1 MKKTY
6 VGVNMDQQLQEIGL
20 RLKQARLAKNLSQPQ
35 LAEAAD
41 ISVSFL
47 SNLENGRQ
55 AMNIKTFSSLLD
67 ILNVS
72 ADWLLGNS
80 TDSANHAAALEIEKE
95 LSSCTPKEREA
106 ILRLVLLMKEAIGS
120 LKPDPE

>member
-1 MKKTY
+1 MTY

-47 SNLENGRQ
+47 SNLENGHQ
-55 AMNIKTFSSLLD
+55 AMNIKTLISLTD
-67 ILNVS
+67 VLNIS

-95 LSSCTPKEREA
+95 LSSCTPKERDA
-106 ILRLVLLMKEAIGS
+106 ILRLVLLMKDAIGS

>member
-1 MKKTY
+1 
-6 VGVNMDQQLQEIGL
+6 MDQQLKEIGARL
-20 RLKQARLAKNLSQPQ
+20 RQARLAKNLSQPQ

-41 ISVSFL
+41 ISVSYL

-55 AMNIKTFSSLLD
+55 AMNIKIMASLLD

-72 ADWLLGNS
+72 ADWLLGNC

-95 LSSCTPKEREA
+95 LSSCTPKERET

-120 LKPDPE
+120 LKQDAGE

>member
-1 MKKTY
+1 MTY

-55 AMNIKTFSSLLD
+55 AMNIKTLIALLD

-95 LSSCTPKEREA
+95 LSSCTPKERDA
-106 ILRLVLLMKEAIGS
+106 ILRLILVMKDTIGS

>member
-1 MKKTY
+1 
-6 VGVNMDQQLQEIGL
+6 MDQQLQEIGA
-20 RLKQARLAKNLSQPQ
+20 RLKQARMEKNLSQQQ

-55 AMNIKTFSSLLD
+55 TMNIKTLSSLLD
-67 ILNVS
+67 ILNIS

-95 LSSCTPKEREA
+95 LASCTPRERDT

-120 LKPDPE
+120 LRPDPNE

>member
-1 MKKTY
+1 
-6 VGVNMDQQLQEIGL
+6 MDQQLKEIGARL
-20 RLKQARLAKNLSQPQ
+20 RQARLAKNLSQPQ

-41 ISVSFL
+41 ISVSYL

-55 AMNIKTFSSLLD
+55 AMNIKIMASLLD

-95 LSSCTPKEREA
+95 LSSCTPKERDA
-106 ILRLVLLMKEAIGS
+106 ILRLVLLMKESIGS
-120 LKPDPE
+120 LKSEPGE

>member
-1 MKKTY
+1 
-6 VGVNMDQQLQEIGL
+6 MDQQLQEIGA
-20 RLKQARLAKNLSQPQ
+20 RLKQARLAKNMTQPQ

-55 AMNIKTFSSLLD
+55 AMNIKIMASLLD

-95 LSSCTPKEREA
+95 LSSCTPKERDT
-106 ILRLVLLMKEAIGS
+106 ILRLILLMKETISS
-120 LKPDPE
+120 LKQDAGE

>member
-1 MKKTY
+1 
-6 VGVNMDQQLQEIGL
+6 MDHQLQEIGA
-20 RLKQARLAKNLSQPQ
+20 RLKQARLSKNLSQPQ

-55 AMNIKTFSSLLD
+55 VMNIKTLISLTD
-67 ILNVS
+67 ALNIS

-106 ILRLVLLMKEAIGS
+106 ILRLILVMKDTIGS

>member
-1 MKKTY
+1 M
-6 VGVNMDQQLQEIGL
+6 NQQLQEIGA
-20 RLKQARLAKNLSQPQ
+20 RLKQARIAKNLTQGQ
-35 LAEAAD
+35 LAEKAG

-55 AMNIKTFSSLLD
+55 AMNIQTLSTLLD

-72 ADWLLGNS
+72 ADWLLNNG

-95 LSSCTPKEREA
+95 LASCTPKERDA
-106 ILRLVLLMKEAIGS
+106 VIRLIRLMKDFIRDVKTEGS
-120 LKPDPE
+120 D

>member
-1 MKKTY
+1 
-6 VGVNMDQQLQEIGL
+6 MDQQLQEIGA
-20 RLKQARLAKNLSQPQ
+20 RLKQARLAKNLTQPQ

-47 SNLENGRQ
+47 SNLETGRQ
-55 AMNIKTFSSLLD
+55 AMNIKTMASLLD

-95 LSSCTPKEREA
+95 LSSCTPKERET

-120 LKPDPE
+120 LKSEPGE

>member
-1 MKKTY
+1 
-6 VGVNMDQQLQEIGL
+6 MDQQLKEIGARL
-20 RLKQARLAKNLSQPQ
+20 RQARLAKNLSQPQ

-41 ISVSFL
+41 ISVSYL

-55 AMNIKTFSSLLD
+55 AMNIKIMASLLD

-72 ADWLLGNS
+72 ADWLLGNG

-95 LSSCTPKEREA
+95 LSSCTPKERETS
-106 ILRLVLLMKEAIGS
+106 LRLVLLMKEAIGS
-120 LKPDPE
+120 LKQDAGE

>member
-1 MKKTY
+1 
-6 VGVNMDQQLQEIGL
+6 MDHQLQEIGA
-20 RLKQARLAKNLSQPQ
+20 RLKQARMEKNLSQPQ
-35 LAEAAD
+35 LAEKAD

-55 AMNIKTFSSLLD
+55 VMNIKTLISLTD
-67 ILNVS
+67 TLNIS

-106 ILRLVLLMKEAIGS
+106 ILRLVLLMKDAIGS

>member
-1 MKKTY
+1 
-6 VGVNMDQQLQEIGL
+6 MDQQLQEIGA
-20 RLKQARLAKNLSQPQ
+20 RLKQARLAKNLTQPQ

-55 AMNIKTFSSLLD
+55 AMNIQTLTTLLD

-72 ADWLLGNS
+72 ADWLLNNS
-80 TDSANHAAALEIEKE
+80 TDYANHAAALEIEKE
-95 LSSCTPKEREA
+95 LRSCTPKERDS
-106 ILRLVLLMKEAIGS
+106 ILRLIQVMKETIQD
-120 LKPDPE
+120 LKNDDRE